1 MKSAL
6 LLTFLLVGC
15 VGGLIPPPAPAV
27 HWFSLDRTRSVETVN
42 ESSSAVSVHLDSVR
56 EAAHLSDRLV
66 RRISDVEFIVHG
78 DTHWVEAPS
87 RVLER
92 GLRRVLFEERGMVA
106 DPLGDSVTLSCE
118 LVSLEED
125 RRNAPVARVVL
136 HLELSRN
143 HRLIRAKTLIREVA
157 ITSPKIEATAHA
169 MGVALEQ
176 AIAGAAD
183 WVSL

>member
-1 MKSAL
+1 MPVPSRASWAAGRCARRTCRAWPDL
-6 LLTFLLVGC
+6 LARRSCRGAV
-15 VGGLIPPPAPAV
+15 PA
-27 HWFSLDRTRSVETVN
+27 DRCYRTEY
-42 ESSSAVSVHLDSVR
+42 SVR

-106 DPLGDSVTLSCE
+106 DPLGDSVALSCE

-143 HRLIRAKTLIREVA
+143 HRLIRAKTLIREVS

-169 MGVALEQ
+169 LGEALEQ
-176 AIAGAAD
+176 AIAGVAD